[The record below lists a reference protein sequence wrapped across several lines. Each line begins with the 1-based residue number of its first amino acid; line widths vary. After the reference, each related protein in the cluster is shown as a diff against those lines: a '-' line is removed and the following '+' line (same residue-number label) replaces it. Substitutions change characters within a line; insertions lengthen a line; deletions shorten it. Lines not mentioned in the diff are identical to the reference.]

1 MRIEDYL
8 KVIELSKEESTE
20 VFNQGMFNDICV
32 AYAVTAMVNI
42 GADRQQVD
50 TFTNELHRC
59 LDQYT
64 AQEVIQKINKQ

>member
-1 MRIEDYL
+1 MKIDDYL
-8 KVIELSKEESTE
+8 KVIELSKTEAEE
-20 VFNQGMFNDICV
+20 VFNQGNFNDIAK
-32 AYAVTAMVNI
+32 AYAVMALINI

-50 TFTNELHRC
+50 AFTNELHRC